1 MRNKAIWLVFM
12 QFVLF
17 ATLAISFG
25 LLPAGQVAWARW
37 LGMLLAALGLGV
49 ILLALL
55 NYYQLN
61 RNMVNVSPEPNRGN
75 QLVQIG
81 VYGLVRHPIYTG
93 VMLAAVGT
101 ALAHGHIIPLLIA
114 LVLCAFFAYK
124 STFEE
129 TLLMQAYPDYVAYR
143 QRTGRFLPRVVLSRR
158 DSR

>member
-1 MRNKAIWLVFM
+1 MKLQAQFLVLI

-17 ATLAISFG
+17 AALAISFG

-37 LGMLLAALGLGV
+37 LGIGLAALGMGV

-55 NYYQLN
+55 HYYQIN
-61 RNMVNVSPEPNRGN
+61 RNMVNVSPEPNAGN
-75 QLVQIG
+75 ELVQSG

-93 VMLAAVGT
+93 VMLAAVGA

-129 TLLMQAYPDYVAYR
+129 RLLMQAYPDYEAYR
-143 QRTGRFLPRVVLSRR
+143 QRTGRFLPRLIGTGEK
-158 DSR
+158 